1 MSNKTMKEKRLVD
14 SHLENFSFET
24 MEMSEW
30 IDWIHVLKTLLIK
43 YQMVRG
49 R

>member
-1 MSNKTMKEKRLVD
+1 MSSKTMMEKRLID
-14 SHLENFSFET
+14 AHLENFSFET
-24 MEMSEW
+24 MTMEDWEHW
-30 IDWIHVLKTLLIK
+30 IQKLKDLLIK